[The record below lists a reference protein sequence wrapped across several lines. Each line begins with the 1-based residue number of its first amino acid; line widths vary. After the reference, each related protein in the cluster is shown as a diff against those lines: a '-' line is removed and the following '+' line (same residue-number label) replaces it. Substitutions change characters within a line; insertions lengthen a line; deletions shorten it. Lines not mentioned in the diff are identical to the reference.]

1 MATYNTHTL
10 RNGLRIIHLPDASP
24 VVYCGYAINAGTR
37 DEQTDEEGLAHFCEH
52 VTFKGTQR
60 RRAWHILNRLESVGG
75 DLNAFTTKEDTVYYA
90 AILKEH
96 LCRAV
101 DLLSDIVFHSVYPQA
116 ELDKARQEVVDQ
128 FEGILKMD
136 GPENAHKLHHELGDI
151 MYKYVSIE
159 RDNNGLDQC
168 LVELK
173 DILKRWDNIGL
184 TDRGHWANQEAMFV
198 RQLRNMILYAMCITK
213 AARCRDESRGA
224 HAKIALD
231 ANGKRMMDGEE
242 LVFMPRDD
250 KNFMRISIVDY
261 DPKTEEPIVSYDEFD
276 HSLIKPRPRNYA
288 VAKKE

>member
-1 MATYNTHTL
+1 
-10 RNGLRIIHLPDASP
+10 
-24 VVYCGYAINAGTR
+24 
-37 DEQTDEEGLAHFCEH
+37 
-52 VTFKGTQR
+52 
-60 RRAWHILNRLESVGG
+60 
-75 DLNAFTTKEDTVYYA
+75 
-90 AILKEH
+90 
-96 LCRAV
+96 
-101 DLLSDIVFHSVYPQA
+101 
-116 ELDKARQEVVDQ
+116 
-128 FEGILKMD
+128 
-136 GPENAHKLHHELGDI
+136 

-173 DILKRWDNIGL
+173 EILKRWDNIGL

-231 ANGKRMMDGEE
+231 ANGKRMMDGDE

-276 HSLIKPRPRNYA
+276 HSLIKPRARNYA